1 MESKYIQLPFGVVRN
16 KEKEKK
22 IQLNLPPNYK
32 KDVLF
37 DQLPY
42 IAEFKNSTIKEV
54 MRNGIVDKV
63 TLQKYLL
70 ATGFLEGTIQD
81 SLDMIVTDGDFN
93 NAGIHRELDLK
104 EQNLMKKPNPV
115 GFVFKDKVKFDTQN
129 PIVGKLLKETQK
141 NKLDKNLLN
150 KFPLVKDVK
159 IGEQLNRLKMFNDGN
174 NNNDNNR
181 RLPLPPNFFSTNP
194 AIMMMMTIDHPLM
207 IAFLRQIPIWTLK
220 EI

>member
-1 MESKYIQLPFGVVRN
+1 M
-16 KEKEKK
+16 
-22 IQLNLPPNYK
+22 
-32 KDVLF
+32 
-37 DQLPY
+37 
-42 IAEFKNSTIKEV
+42 
-54 MRNGIVDKV
+54 
-63 TLQKYLL
+63 
-70 ATGFLEGTIQD
+70 
-81 SLDMIVTDGDFN
+81 
-93 NAGIHRELDLK
+93 
-104 EQNLMKKPNPV
+104 
-115 GFVFKDKVKFDTQN
+115 
-129 PIVGKLLKETQK
+129 QK